1 MGLILKRGYIM
12 KKKSMAGFTL
22 IEAVVTMSIIAI
34 LSAIALP
41 SYIENIKKGRRA
53 DAKTGLLSLQMA
65 QEKFRANC
73 PKYATK
79 IGNATD
85 CAGLTVQ
92 GSTSSPDGHY
102 TISIASADATSYTL
116 KATRASGGKQSDDK
130 CGNFTINQAG
140 TKGVEYAYSGYD
152 AAKCW

>member
-73 PKYATK
+73 PGYAKEIKVDTE
-79 IGNATD
+79 TS
-85 CAGLTVQ
+85 CANRIIKH
-92 GSTSSPDGHY
+92 SDRSPDGHY
-102 TISIASADATSYTL
+102 KISVASADATSYTL
-116 KATRASGGKQSDDK
+116 KATREGKQSDDK